1 VKKKEQESRLQGFK
15 QKVAEHVWQ
24 PGVFFC
30 GWDSGNWCIMEIN
43 TEQTL
48 SHDRAD
54 EPGVEPF
61 VRGRVKSMFDLT
73 SEQQMLKQMMR
84 EFSDAEVAPGA
95 DERDRTK
102 TFPRDVLDKLA
113 RLNLMGLPFPEE
125 YGGAGADTISF
136 AIVVEELS
144 RACGST
150 GITYSAH
157 ISLGGAPLAM
167 FGTEEQKRK
176 YLTKICSGESLGA
189 FGLTEPNAGSDAGG
203 TRTTAVPDGDDFVLN
218 GSKCFITNASYA
230 SFVALTAVTDKELG
244 ARGITAFIVPTDASG
259 FTVKANYEKLG
270 LHSSNTTELI
280 LEEVRVPQENI
291 LGKRGEG
298 LKQFLITLDG
308 GRIGIGAM
316 AVGIAQAAYEKALQ
330 YARQRTAFGNRLS
343 HFQAIQ
349 HKLADMAM
357 KIELARNMVY
367 KAAWLKD
374 QGRRFTKEAA
384 MAKLFASEVAMSV
397 THQAIQIHGGYGYM
411 REYQVERYFRDARLL
426 EIGEGTSEILR
437 NVIAREIGCNA

>member
-1 VKKKEQESRLQGFK
+1 MN
-15 QKVAEHVWQ
+15 
-24 PGVFFC
+24 C
-30 GWDSGNWCIMEIN
+30 
-43 TEQTL
+43 
-48 SHDRAD
+48 
-54 EPGVEPF
+54 
-61 VRGRVKSMFDLT
+61 DLT
-73 SEQQMLKQMMR
+73 TEQQMLKQMIR
-84 EFSDAEVAPGA
+84 EFADEEVAPGA
-95 DERDRTK
+95 DERDRLK
-102 TFPRDVLDKLA
+102 AFPRDVLDKLA
-113 RLNLMGLPFPEE
+113 KLNLMGLPFPEE
-125 YGGAGADTISF
+125 YGGGGADTISF

-157 ISLGGAPLAM
+157 ISLGGAPLHL
-167 FGTEEQKRK
+167 FGTEEQKRQ
-176 YLTKICSGESLGA
+176 YLSKICSGESVGA

-203 TRTTAVPDGDDFVLN
+203 TRTSAVLDGSEWVIN

-230 SFVALTAVTDKELG
+230 SFVALTAVTEKDKG
-244 ARGITAFIVPTDASG
+244 AKGITAFIVPTDAAG
-259 FTVKANYEKLG
+259 FTVVDNYEKLG

-280 LEEVRVPQENI
+280 LEDVRIPEENI

-298 LKQFLITLDG
+298 FKQFLITLDG

-330 YARQRTAFGNRLS
+330 YAKQRTAFGNKLS
-343 HFQAIQ
+343 QFQAIS
-349 HKLADMAM
+349 HKLSDMAM
-357 KIELARNMVY
+357 QIELARNMVY

-384 MAKLFASEVAMSV
+384 MAKLYASEVAMSV

-411 REYQVERYFRDARLL
+411 REYQVERFFRDARLL

-437 NVIAREIGCNA
+437 NVIAREIGC